1 MGKIGWGGRIR
12 TFTVLINSE
21 VSYQLDHAPAGDC
34 MAAPGRAG
42 ACRPSLQSDEEHKKH
57 SMERAISKSGIGEGN
72 HKKGLS
78 EEEGGASEEWMGSG
92 SVSGRITTMTL
103 NFDLFRNVQNM
114 RRFA

>member
-1 MGKIGWGGRIR
+1 MADRCQRRVKRCGREGLNRQDEVLKERIGWGGRIR

-57 SMERAISKSGIGEGN
+57 STGRAISKSGIG
-72 HKKGLS
+72 
-78 EEEGGASEEWMGSG
+78 
-92 SVSGRITTMTL
+92 
-103 NFDLFRNVQNM
+103 
-114 RRFA
+114 